1 MEAKCDPRSFPFQIV
16 HKAYQRGS
24 FHFRLFDAGPEFA
37 GLSLPPCQ
45 VFFFL
50 LYPAFLHED
59 VLADLAVLVA
69 PAHALV
75 MGQFRSACL
84 SRAPLSGALL
94 FHITP
99 FPVSTSIVNSLKVAH
114 CVFVNVSVL
123 KRPWPLA
130 AHLFSCLVW
139 LPKMSTATARGS
151 SQTKSH
157 MSLCP
162 GMKEAETRSTA
173 GSTHCF

>member
-84 SRAPLSGALL
+84 SRAPLSRALL

-99 FPVSTSIVNSLKVAH
+99 FPVSTSIIGSLKVAH
-114 CVFVNVSVL
+114 CVFGNVSAANVL
-123 KRPWPLA
+123 DY
-130 AHLFSCLVW
+130 
-139 LPKMSTATARGS
+139 
-151 SQTKSH
+151 
-157 MSLCP
+157 
-162 GMKEAETRSTA
+162 
-173 GSTHCF
+173 